1 MATYKFPQF
10 NVEIVNPTIEI
21 DLNTIGDKAIDKLLS
36 VTIILSTDTA
46 QFGVIASDMP
56 YVETWE
62 DSDIPAMVDNWLI
75 QFEA

>member
-1 MATYKFPQF
+1 MKYKFPQF
-10 NVEIVNPTIEI
+10 NVEIVDPTITI
-21 DLNTIGDKAIDKLLS
+21 DLNTIGDKAVDKLLS
-36 VTIILSTDTA
+36 VDVLLSTDTA
-46 QFGVIASDMP
+46 QFGVIAQDMP

>member
-1 MATYKFPQF
+1 MKYKFPQF
-10 NVEIVNPTIEI
+10 NVEIVDPTIEI

-46 QFGVIASDMP
+46 QFGVIATDMP

>member
-1 MATYKFPQF
+1 MKYKFPQF
-10 NVEIVNPTIEI
+10 NVEIVDPTIEI